1 MGAGPRGDEEDAWT
15 PSRRPSRGAG
25 TTPSSS
31 TWTASSPR
39 RPPCTRRPGSGSST
53 RTSRSAPPARARAR
67 AARPTTL
74 CGPSTSTADYR
85 LYVDGKPRYDGVR
98 DFLAS
103 RGIELP
109 MGDPSDPPERETVC
123 GLGNR
128 KNDFF
133 NAEVREHGVKTFPS
147 TVALIHQL
155 RDAGIRVGLM
165 SSSKN
170 TAMVLD
176 VTGTTDLFEVRV
188 DGVVAAEVGLP
199 GKPDPAMYLET
210 ARRLG
215 VDAARSVVVED
226 ALSGV
231 EAGRRGGF
239 GLVIGVDR
247 LGQAA
252 ELARGRR
259 RRGRG
264 RPRRGERHRLTSGRR
279 RRRPAATAPSLR
291 PLPAPSARVSVRR
304 LHEHMFVLRSLPPQH
319 RPPSRQES
327 HMPSGGATSGDRP
340 EPPEAAAA
348 GGQTERRTGAARARA
363 GRPGPNGEAVPVAV
377 SWDERARRPVAFVWR
392 RRTLPRRARPRD
404 VGPRDGLVEGRRPRQ
419 PLVLAGA
426 RRRPRRRPALR
437 PPQQG
442 VGARAGDRLSP
453 GRRTRSRCARL
464 ATQSA
469 VSIQPATNMGVSG
482 VRPPPGSS

>member
-1 MGAGPRGDEEDAWT
+1 MDSIKATIARTEYDAVIFDLDGVVT
-15 PSRRPSRGAG
+15 Q
-25 TTPSSS
+25 
-31 TWTASSPR
+31 TAAVHAAAWKR
-39 RPPCTRRPGSGSST
+39 LFD
-53 RTSRSAPPARARAR
+53 AYLAER
-67 AARPTTL
+67 AARGSAAPGGAATP
-74 CGPSTSTADYR
+74 GGAPDPSGGTPGALRPFDLEADYR

-147 TVALIHQL
+147 TVELIHQL
-155 RDAGIRVGLM
+155 HDAGIRVGLM

-188 DGVVAAEVGLP
+188 DGVVAAEVGPARQARP
-199 GKPDPAMYLET
+199 GDVPRDGAP
-210 ARRLG
+210 LG

-252 ELARGRR
+252 ELAQAGADVVVDDLA
-259 RRGRG
+259 
-264 RPRRGERHRLTSGRR
+264 E
-279 RRRPAATAPSLR
+279 
-291 PLPAPSARVSVRR
+291 VSVT
-304 LHEHMFVLRSLPPQH
+304 
-319 RPPSRQES
+319 
-327 HMPSGGATSGDRP
+327 A
-340 EPPEAAAA
+340 
-348 GGQTERRTGAARARA
+348 
-363 GRPGPNGEAVPVAV
+363 
-377 SWDERARRPVAFVWR
+377 
-392 RRTLPRRARPRD
+392 
-404 VGPRDGLVEGRRPRQ
+404 
-419 PLVLAGA
+419 
-426 RRRPRRRPALR
+426 
-437 PPQQG
+437 
-442 VGARAGDRLSP
+442 
-453 GRRTRSRCARL
+453 
-464 ATQSA
+464 
-469 VSIQPATNMGVSG
+469 
-482 VRPPPGSS
+482 

>member
-1 MGAGPRGDEEDAWT
+1 MD
-15 PSRRPSRGAG
+15 
-25 TTPSSS
+25 
-31 TWTASSPR
+31 
-39 RPPCTRRPGSGSST
+39 ST
-53 RTSRSAPPARARAR
+53 RVSIEKSRFDAVIFDLDGVVTQTSAVHAAAWKRLFDAYLAER
-67 AARPTTL
+67 AART
-74 CGPSTSTADYR
+74 GTSPDAAPDSPLRPFDLETDYR

-109 MGDPSDPPERETVC
+109 MGDPSDPPGRETVC
-123 GLGNR
+123 GLGNG

-133 NAEVREHGVKTFPS
+133 NAEVEEHGVKTFPS

-231 EAGRRGGF
+231 EAGRRGEF

-252 ELARGRR
+252 ELA
-259 RRGRG
+259 
-264 RPRRGERHRLTSGRR
+264 T
-279 RRRPAATAPSLR
+279 
-291 PLPAPSARVSVRR
+291 
-304 LHEHMFVLRSLPPQH
+304 
-319 RPPSRQES
+319 
-327 HMPSGGATSGDRP
+327 
-340 EPPEAAAA
+340 
-348 GGQTERRTGAARARA
+348 
-363 GRPGPNGEAVPVAV
+363 
-377 SWDERARRPVAFVWR
+377 
-392 RRTLPRRARPRD
+392 
-404 VGPRDGLVEGRRPRQ
+404 
-419 PLVLAGA
+419 AGA
-426 RRRPRRRPALR
+426 D
-437 PPQQG
+437 
-442 VGARAGDRLSP
+442 VVVDD
-453 GRRTRSRCARL
+453 L
-464 ATQSA
+464 AE
-469 VSIQPATNMGVSG
+469 VGVSG
-482 VRPPPGSS
+482 

>member
-1 MGAGPRGDEEDAWT
+1 LD
-15 PSRRPSRGAG
+15 
-25 TTPSSS
+25 
-31 TWTASSPR
+31 
-39 RPPCTRRPGSGSST
+39 ST
-53 RTSRSAPPARARAR
+53 RVNIEKSRFDAVIFDLDGVVTQTAAVHAAAWKRLFDAYLAER
-67 AARPTTL
+67 AARAGT
-74 CGPSTSTADYR
+74 GPGGASDAAGGAPDGALRPFDLEADYR

-109 MGDPSDPPERETVC
+109 MGDPSDPPGRETVC
-123 GLGNR
+123 GLGNG

-133 NAEVREHGVKTFPS
+133 NAEVREHGVRTFPS

-155 RDAGIRVGLM
+155 RDAGMRVGLM

-215 VDAARSVVVED
+215 VQAARSVVVED

-252 ELARGRR
+252 ELA
-259 RRGRG
+259 
-264 RPRRGERHRLTSGRR
+264 
-279 RRRPAATAPSLR
+279 
-291 PLPAPSARVSVRR
+291 
-304 LHEHMFVLRSLPPQH
+304 
-319 RPPSRQES
+319 
-327 HMPSGGATSGDRP
+327 
-340 EPPEAAAA
+340 AA
-348 GGQTERRTGAARARA
+348 GA
-363 GRPGPNGEAVPVAV
+363 
-377 SWDERARRPVAFVWR
+377 
-392 RRTLPRRARPRD
+392 D
-404 VGPRDGLVEGRRPRQ
+404 VVVDD
-419 PLVLAGA
+419 LAEV
-426 RRRPRRRPALR
+426 
-437 PPQQG
+437 G
-442 VGARAGDRLSP
+442 VTA
-453 GRRTRSRCARL
+453 
-464 ATQSA
+464 
-469 VSIQPATNMGVSG
+469 
-482 VRPPPGSS
+482 

>member
-1 MGAGPRGDEEDAWT
+1 MD
-15 PSRRPSRGAG
+15 
-25 TTPSSS
+25 
-31 TWTASSPR
+31 
-39 RPPCTRRPGSGSST
+39 ST
-53 RTSRSAPPARARAR
+53 RVSIEKSRFDAVIFDLDGVVTQTAAVHAAAWKRLFDAYLAER
-67 AARPTTL
+67 AARTDAAGSALDALRPFDLET
-74 CGPSTSTADYR
+74 DYR

-109 MGDPSDPPERETVC
+109 MGDPSDPPGRETVC
-123 GLGNR
+123 GLGNG

-133 NAEVREHGVKTFPS
+133 NAEVREHGVQTFPS

-155 RDAGIRVGLM
+155 RDLGIRVGLM

-252 ELARGRR
+252 ELA
-259 RRGRG
+259 
-264 RPRRGERHRLTSGRR
+264 E
-279 RRRPAATAPSLR
+279 
-291 PLPAPSARVSVRR
+291 
-304 LHEHMFVLRSLPPQH
+304 
-319 RPPSRQES
+319 
-327 HMPSGGATSGDRP
+327 
-340 EPPEAAAA
+340 
-348 GGQTERRTGAARARA
+348 
-363 GRPGPNGEAVPVAV
+363 
-377 SWDERARRPVAFVWR
+377 
-392 RRTLPRRARPRD
+392 
-404 VGPRDGLVEGRRPRQ
+404 
-419 PLVLAGA
+419 AGA
-426 RRRPRRRPALR
+426 DVVVDDLAEV
-437 PPQQG
+437 G
-442 VGARAGDRLSP
+442 VTA
-453 GRRTRSRCARL
+453 
-464 ATQSA
+464 
-469 VSIQPATNMGVSG
+469 
-482 VRPPPGSS
+482 

>member
-1 MGAGPRGDEEDAWT
+1 MGEASVTIDRSRYDAVIFDLDGVVTQTAAVHAAAWKRLFDAYLEE
-15 PSRRPSRGAG
+15 
-25 TTPSSS
+25 
-31 TWTASSPR
+31 
-39 RPPCTRRPGSGSST
+39 
-53 RTSRSAPPARARAR
+53 R
-67 AARPTTL
+67 AARVGASPGGASDAAL
-74 CGPSTSTADYR
+74 RPFDVESDYR
-85 LYVDGKPRYDGVR
+85 LHVDGKPRYDGVR

-109 MGDPSDPPERETVC
+109 AGDPSDPPERETVC

-128 KNDFF
+128 KNAFF
-133 NAEVREHGVKTFPS
+133 NEEVRERGVKTFPS
-147 TVALIHQL
+147 TIELIDQL

-252 ELARGRR
+252 ELAKAGADVVVDDLA
-259 RRGRG
+259 
-264 RPRRGERHRLTSGRR
+264 E
-279 RRRPAATAPSLR
+279 
-291 PLPAPSARVSVRR
+291 VSVT
-304 LHEHMFVLRSLPPQH
+304 
-319 RPPSRQES
+319 
-327 HMPSGGATSGDRP
+327 A
-340 EPPEAAAA
+340 
-348 GGQTERRTGAARARA
+348 
-363 GRPGPNGEAVPVAV
+363 
-377 SWDERARRPVAFVWR
+377 
-392 RRTLPRRARPRD
+392 
-404 VGPRDGLVEGRRPRQ
+404 
-419 PLVLAGA
+419 
-426 RRRPRRRPALR
+426 
-437 PPQQG
+437 
-442 VGARAGDRLSP
+442 
-453 GRRTRSRCARL
+453 
-464 ATQSA
+464 
-469 VSIQPATNMGVSG
+469 
-482 VRPPPGSS
+482 

>member
-1 MGAGPRGDEEDAWT
+1 MD
-15 PSRRPSRGAG
+15 
-25 TTPSSS
+25 
-31 TWTASSPR
+31 
-39 RPPCTRRPGSGSST
+39 ST
-53 RTSRSAPPARARAR
+53 RVSIEKSRFDAVIFDLDGVVTQTSAVHAAAWKRLFDAYLAER
-67 AARPTTL
+67 AARTGTSPGGAGDAAAP
-74 CGPSTSTADYR
+74 GPDDAAAALRPFDLEADYR

-109 MGDPSDPPERETVC
+109 TGDPSDPPGRETVC
-123 GLGNR
+123 GLGNG

-133 NAEVREHGVKTFPS
+133 NAEVEQHGVRTFPS

-215 VDAARSVVVED
+215 VDAARSIVVED

-231 EAGRRGGF
+231 QAGRRGGF

-252 ELARGRR
+252 ELA
-259 RRGRG
+259 
-264 RPRRGERHRLTSGRR
+264 E
-279 RRRPAATAPSLR
+279 
-291 PLPAPSARVSVRR
+291 
-304 LHEHMFVLRSLPPQH
+304 
-319 RPPSRQES
+319 
-327 HMPSGGATSGDRP
+327 
-340 EPPEAAAA
+340 
-348 GGQTERRTGAARARA
+348 
-363 GRPGPNGEAVPVAV
+363 
-377 SWDERARRPVAFVWR
+377 
-392 RRTLPRRARPRD
+392 
-404 VGPRDGLVEGRRPRQ
+404 
-419 PLVLAGA
+419 AGA
-426 RRRPRRRPALR
+426 D
-437 PPQQG
+437 
-442 VGARAGDRLSP
+442 VVVDD
-453 GRRTRSRCARL
+453 L
-464 ATQSA
+464 AE
-469 VSIQPATNMGVSG
+469 VGVSA
-482 VRPPPGSS
+482 